1 MARGK
6 RNRRTS
12 GSFIMLLHNMMNSEA
27 WQDLSGNAVKVLLH
41 LMKLS
46 HGNNGY
52 GHKAEPGQLFLS
64 ERVAAKGTGLSRNT
78 ASKALSE
85 LLDHG
90 FLRVVCAGHFKVK
103 LRQATIWRL
112 TFEPYPLAHRGPTNE
127 WRNWKPEKKLQAQNL
142 NRTGAKIGHNPS
154 IPAFTGLEIDPVER
168 ENSENPPNPGGSIVA
183 PHIDIPWGA
192 SPSAR
197 TGAEVLQFDP
207 SPPGST
213 NLGREDCMTP
223 GGWPAASA
231 QPPDG
236 PRPTADIAGSN
247 RALS

>member
-6 RNRRTS
+6 GKRRTS

-27 WQDLSGNAVKVLLH
+27 WLDLSGNALKVLLH

-64 ERVAAKGTGLSRNT
+64 ERDAAKGTGLSRNT
-78 ASKALSE
+78 ASKALTE
-85 LLDHG
+85 LIGHG
-90 FLRVVCAGHFKVK
+90 FLCVVRAGQFKVK

-127 WRNWKPEKKLQAQNL
+127 WRNWKRQQNL
-142 NRTGAKIGHNPS
+142 RAQILNGTGAIIGHNSP
-154 IPAFTGLEIDPVER
+154 IPAFTGPEIDPVEI
-168 ENSENPPNPGGSIVA
+168 ENGENPPISGGSVIA

-192 SPSAR
+192 PAPAR
-197 TGAEVLQFDP
+197 ATNSERHN
-207 SPPGST
+207 ST
-213 NLGREDCMTP
+213 HSL
-223 GGWPAASA
+223 A
-231 QPPDG
+231 
-236 PRPTADIAGSN
+236 PRPITTG
-247 RALS
+247 RAA